1 MAHNGGNN
9 SDSSNESLNGSW
21 VNLDGSPPN
30 GNSVHYSPTG
40 SQAGVME
47 DLLAEAVEDHYRQNS
62 NGEKSPSPRN
72 PSQEVPASIL
82 PQEPKTD
89 WIWEW
94 SSGIE
99 RHPPKEWR
107 LRHPSKSKK
116 MPPRTPLSLRRTK
129 VMKSDLLNVNIYVVL
144 PTILLSHLVAF
155 GIGVYVGRKITE
167 THAV

>member
-30 GNSVHYSPTG
+30 GNSVHHSPTG

-99 RHPPKEWR
+99 RHPPN
-107 LRHPSKSKK
+107 
-116 MPPRTPLSLRRTK
+116 
-129 VMKSDLLNVNIYVVL
+129 DLLNVNIYVVL